1 MPKAITCPGKG
12 PESSARGWIKTEL
25 GKTKER
31 IVCNESSHLSNGW
44 VLSYPET
51 KERINK
57 FTFRKLFR
65 NTYYK
70 PSSEGLLSIEEIMF
84 PPLRWITIPSASKPL
99 VPDPVRFFIE
109 EAKLPANSLEQ
120 LSSIMERIK
129 DYLKKHGYDHTV
141 ELSLSSDPEFPEMK
155 EIKIFIII
163 AGVTIK
169 EIYEKL
175 WNPFDEYIF
184 QGISDEIQRKIL
196 LKIEPK

>member
-1 MPKAITCPGKG
+1 MNPRIYPMVGYFPILRQKR
-12 PESSARGWIKTEL
+12 ES
-25 GKTKER
+25 
-31 IVCNESSHLSNGW
+31 
-44 VLSYPET
+44 
-51 KERINK
+51 INLP
-57 FTFRKLFR
+57 FENCFVIHTI
-65 NTYYK
+65 K